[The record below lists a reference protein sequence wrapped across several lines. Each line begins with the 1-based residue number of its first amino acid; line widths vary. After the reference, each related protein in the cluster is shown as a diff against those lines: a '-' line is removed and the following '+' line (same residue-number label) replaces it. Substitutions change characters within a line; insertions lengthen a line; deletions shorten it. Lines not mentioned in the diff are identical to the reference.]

1 MSKFVLWL
9 KTHRLACFGLM
20 ALSFLVF
27 ALLTYDFVRVLHAN
41 AGYLSSYGLMGLL
54 DGGLVQLLGLLLT
67 GLGAMGA
74 WLVYKICETLLVGA
88 FVSK

>member
-1 MSKFVLWL
+1 MGKFILWL
-9 KTHRLACFGLM
+9 KAHRIACFGLM

-41 AGYLSSYGLMGLL
+41 AGYLSSYGLMAVL

-67 GLGAMGA
+67 GLGAMAA
-74 WLVYKICETLLVGA
+74 WLVYKVCETLLVGT
-88 FVSK
+88 FVAK

>member
-1 MSKFVLWL
+1 
-9 KTHRLACFGLM
+9 M

-27 ALLTYDFVRVLHAN
+27 ALLTYDFVRVLHAY

>member
-1 MSKFVLWL
+1 
-9 KTHRLACFGLM
+9 M

-67 GLGAMGA
+67 GLGAMGPGWSTRFA
-74 WLVYKICETLLVGA
+74 KRCWWAPSFQSSCA
-88 FVSK
+88 QRP